1 MKPKKKTAII
11 AGSTLLFLSVN
22 VFLTLDKDSPV
33 NRTSFI
39 TNWTQAATENLTKTF
54 ETEGVVVPA
63 EEHPVY
69 YNPEQGGFKG
79 FLVKKGDAVTEGTPL
94 YEYTSERIDAD
105 SDRLQSEKLQLDRE
119 LALIDEQIQQL
130 KYLKSVSASATGSSV
145 PVSGSTTSGASGTLV
160 EVTIE
165 KEIYDKE
172 RERTQVL
179 QEIGEYED
187 RISTL
192 NETSQLDVGSA
203 VSGFVKD
210 IDYKLGNPVM
220 TIISDTPKVKGT
232 VTEHDLTQLQSG
244 MRAYITSNLLKDK
257 LEGTLTS
264 VSSYPESDPH
274 VKKESVFPFEIEIN
288 PDALL
293 MEDDGEVIGEG
304 QTDETGTDGES
315 SSETDDNS
323 FETDLETTDDDL
335 ETTDDAELE
344 TTDDT
349 DLETIEGTDLETTED
364 TENNGDTNTDSN
376 DASYQLNSAD
386 AQVVLGSHVQVTVV
400 TDEVTNAVTASTEE
414 LAGSHV
420 YVITPGG
427 KIERRSIT
435 KGLEVGS
442 RVHIQEGLNPGEL
455 VVANPDQVARN
466 KHRFVTP
473 LKSRNLNLA
482 AFKSEKPVD
491 VLKFIGVGFSKR

>member
-1 MKPKKKTAII
+1 MRIKKKTAII
-11 AGSTLLFLSVN
+11 AGTTLLFLSVN

-105 SDRLQSEKLQLDRE
+105 SDRLQSEKLQLNRE

-130 KYLKSVSASATGSSV
+130 KYLKSVSASATGGSV
-145 PVSGSTTSGASGTLV
+145 PVSGSTTSGTSGTLV

-165 KEIYDKE
+165 KEIYDRE

-179 QEIGEYED
+179 QEIDEYED

-220 TIISDTPKVKGT
+220 TIISDTPKVKGS

-264 VSSYPESDPH
+264 VSAYPESDPH

-293 MEDDGEVIGEG
+293 MEDGEEVVGEG
-304 QTDETGTDGES
+304 QSDETGADDGS
-315 SSETDDNS
+315 TNETDDTS
-323 FETDLETTDDDL
+323 FETVEDTDIETTEETDLETTT
-335 ETTDDAELE
+335 E
-344 TTDDT
+344 DT
-349 DLETIEGTDLETTED
+349 DLETNED
-364 TENNGDTNTDSN
+364 TENNGDTGTNQN
-376 DASYQLNSAD
+376 DANYQLNSAD

-455 VVANPDQVARN
+455 LIANPDQVARN

-473 LKSRNLNLA
+473 LKSRNLTLA
-482 AFKSEKPVD
+482 SFKSEKPVD

>member
-1 MKPKKKTAII
+1 MRIKKKTAII

-54 ETEGVVVPA
+54 QTEGVVVPA

-79 FLVKKGDAVTEGTPL
+79 FLVKKGDSVTEGTPL

-130 KYLKSVSASATGSSV
+130 KYLKSVSASATGGSV

-220 TIISDTPKVKGT
+220 TIISDTPKVKGS

-257 LEGTLTS
+257 LEGTLTT
-264 VSSYPESDPH
+264 VSAYPESDPH

-293 MEDDGEVIGEG
+293 MEDGEGVVGEG
-304 QTDETGTDGES
+304 QSGETGTEGEYFN
-315 SSETDDNS
+315 ETDGTS
-323 FETDLETTDDDL
+323 FETDLETTDDADL
-335 ETTDDAELE
+335 EN
-344 TTDDT
+344 TDDT

-364 TENNGDTNTDSN
+364 TENNGDTGTNQN

-400 TDEVTNAVTASTEE
+400 TDEVTNAVTASTKE

-435 KGLEVGS
+435 KGLEVGN

-455 VVANPDQVARN
+455 VVANPDEVARN

-473 LKSRNLNLA
+473 LKSRNLTLDS
-482 AFKSEKPVD
+482 FKSEKPVD
-491 VLKFIGVGFSKR
+491 VLKYIGVGFSKR